1 MAATD
6 TSTRTHTVTFE
17 DPMATAA
24 AALEMSGLEFLQAI
38 GRGELPQAPIARLMG
53 FDGLE
58 AEPGRVVFRMEK
70 PGEHLYNPIGS
81 VHGGVAATL
90 LDSAMGC
97 AVQSTLPAGKAYTSI
112 TLEVKFLRAIT
123 ADTGPISCEAEIV
136 HPGKRIATAQGRV
149 VDENGKVYAT
159 GTASCA
165 ILELPT

>member
-1 MAATD
+1 MSTIQD
-6 TSTRTHTVTFE
+6 TTRTHTVTYE

-24 AALEMSGLEFLQAI
+24 AAMNMSGLEFLQAI

-53 FDGLE
+53 FDGLD
-58 AEPGRVVFRMEK
+58 AEPGRVVFRMEN

-97 AVQSTLPAGKAYTSI
+97 AVQTTLPAGKGYTSI

-123 ADTGPISCEAEIV
+123 AATGPISAEANIV
-136 HPGKRIATAQGRV
+136 HPGNRIATAEGRV
-149 VDENGKVYAT
+149 VDDNGKVYAT

-165 ILELPT
+165 ILDLG